1 MKIVATLTRCRHGQ
15 ALVQLEST
23 PFNGLEIRPADLR
36 LMAQHLAAIADM
48 ANRLP
53 MGGKHWK
60 PSRVEIGSE
69 AVQPSAQLKDDEVA
83 AAFGELFGGKKA

>member
-15 ALVQLEST
+15 ALVQLESS

-36 LMAQHLAAIADM
+36 VMAQHLAAIADM

-53 MGGKHWK
+53 L
-60 PSRVEIGSE
+60 V
-69 AVQPSAQLKDDEVA
+69 
-83 AAFGELFGGKKA
+83 

>member
-36 LMAQHLAAIADM
+36 LMAQHLIAIADM

-60 PSRVEIGSE
+60 PSRVEIGGG
-69 AVQPSAQLKDDEVA
+69 AVQPPAQLKDGEVA
-83 AAFGELFGGKKA
+83 AEFGEIFGGPKK